1 MRSLRLKN
9 KSNMKRDF
17 CLGSEWLYYKI
28 YTGVKTIDIVLIEKL
43 YPVIHLL
50 KERGLIKEWFF
61 IRYKDSD
68 EHLRIRFLVD
78 SLNKLS
84 EIIVLLYPVL
94 NEMLEQNI
102 IWKVQTDTYKREIE
116 RYGQNTMIDSEFIFW
131 HDSEMVLKYII
142 LKSEFVNNEMQLFF
156 SFCAIDNFLNS
167 FDLTNTNKLN
177 IMDKLQL
184 SFKEEF
190 NADKILKKEM
200 DKHYREFFPE
210 INRFLSGK
218 AIKDYPAVFEL
229 IQEKQIQIE
238 KVTLQIKENL
248 QISLSSFLMSHIH
261 MMVNRQYS
269 SKQRMYELLIYDHLY
284 RYYKTIAYR
293 QSAPIA
299 F

>member
-1 MRSLRLKN
+1 
-9 KSNMKRDF
+9 MKRDF

-28 YTGVKTIDIVLIEKL
+28 YTGVKTADIVLIEKL
-43 YPVIHLL
+43 YPIIFLL
-50 KERGLIKEWFF
+50 KERNLISEWFF

-68 EHLRIRFLVD
+68 EHLRIRFLID
-78 SLNKLS
+78 SPNKLAQ
-84 EIIVLLYPVL
+84 IIALFYPVL
-94 NEMLEQNI
+94 NQLLEQNS

-131 HDSEMVLKYII
+131 HDSEMVLKYLI
-142 LKSEFVNNEMQLFF
+142 LKSEFVTNEMQLFF

-167 FDLTNTNKLN
+167 FHLSNANKLKL
-177 IMDKLQL
+177 MDELQL

-190 NADKILKKEM
+190 KADKTLKKEM
-200 DKHYREFFPE
+200 DKQYRELFPE

-218 AIKDYPAVFEL
+218 TKNDYPEVFEL
-229 IQEKQIQIE
+229 IQEKQTQID
-238 KVTLQIKENL
+238 KVTLRIKENL

-261 MMVNRQYS
+261 MMVNRQYT

-284 RYYKTIAYR
+284 RYYKTIAHQ
-293 QSAPIA
+293 QSAPIE